1 MFISFA
7 LYTNDPMNIN
17 YEKIKLFNQSNFLNK
32 IDLNKKHPNYYE
44 KGMYLNIYLK
54 SDIWKSESKNAIL
67 KAIADDEIRAM
78 FICPSKNRILAPYD
92 GGVDIIVETTEI
104 RLKFENDYKNW
115 LPPDYKAL

>member
-44 KGMYLNIYLK
+44 
-54 SDIWKSESKNAIL
+54 
-67 KAIADDEIRAM
+67 
-78 FICPSKNRILAPYD
+78 
-92 GGVDIIVETTEI
+92 
-104 RLKFENDYKNW
+104 
-115 LPPDYKAL
+115 

>member
-1 MFISFA
+1 
-7 LYTNDPMNIN
+7 
-17 YEKIKLFNQSNFLNK
+17 
-32 IDLNKKHPNYYE
+32 
-44 KGMYLNIYLK
+44 MYLNIYLK